1 MKLRELYQGFV
12 SLLTSSEF
20 RNQISDP
27 NGTGEVVFNNSPTFV
42 GTVNSPTPTPGNN
55 TTQVA
60 TTAFVQDII
69 IDEDDMVSNL
79 DTKVPSQQ
87 SVKAYV
93 DTNAGGGW
101 QLLNSVDLTNGGAN
115 DLSSVSFAIPSG
127 TKHTKCVLHNMA
139 TSAISSHLFRI
150 GTGSVVKTTG
160 YVGGTGV
167 FNDAFHQHDP
177 LSSGFSVITTQLGPP
192 NLFSG
197 MISIVQGDGNTYIA
211 AGDFYSAAIPYTAFT
226 QGDVTLTGAIDI
238 LAFVNTQS
246 TWTSGTLEVYYQ

>member
-1 MKLRELYQGFV
+1 MKLRELYRGFV

-79 DTKVPSQQ
+79 DTKVPTQQ

-93 DTNAGGGW
+93 DTNAGGW
-101 QLLNSVDLTNGGAN
+101 QLLTTVDLTNGGAN
-115 DLSSVSFAIPSG
+115 DLTAVSFAIPTG
-127 TKHTKCVLHNMA
+127 TSLIKVLLIDMTAN
-139 TSAISSHLFRI
+139 SAHRVDMQIGSSSTLQ
-150 GTGSVVKTTG
+150 TTG
-160 YVGGTGV
+160 YDVHNYAINGVTIGNSSATTDFRYTSDSLGGTK
-167 FNDAFHQHDP
+167 NAIWE
-177 LSSGFSVITTQLGPP
+177 LTS
-192 NLFSG
+192 
-197 MISIVQGDGNTYIA
+197 DGATNRWNSYHRARRETLTYW
-211 AGDFYSAAIPYTAFT
+211 GHGT
-226 QGDVTLTGAIDI
+226 VTLAGELDI
-238 LAFVNTQS
+238 LEIS
-246 TWTSGTLEVYYQ
+246 TSTLASFNGGRAVLWYR